1 MSNMVAAP
9 RPPTWRVLLT
19 LGRVSNL
26 PTIWTNVWAGA
37 ILSGAQP
44 ALGALLLCMLGVSA
58 LYVGG
63 MFLNDAFDRDLDK
76 IERPE
81 RPIPAG
87 WIDAASVFR
96 LGFALLLI
104 GVGGV
109 AATPLLT
116 GAFRV
121 RALGAA
127 LLLALAIVAYNA
139 RHKGTPWAPWLMGA
153 CRGLVYF
160 CAAFALGDEV
170 LSLGS
175 QQALGLG
182 ALALLGYVVGLT
194 YVARGEGN
202 NEVRAHWP
210 IALVFSPLAVLTW
223 SILSRDLPPA
233 TWLAVAI
240 WLLWVR
246 QCLSSLLRGTAPVMR
261 SVVQLIAGIS
271 LVDAAFAA
279 LVVGPM
285 AAAVGIAGTVATLYL
300 QRVARGT

>member
-1 MSNMVAAP
+1 MSNIVAAP
-9 RPPTWRVLLT
+9 RPTTWRILLT

-26 PTIWTNVWAGA
+26 PTIATNVWAGA

-44 ALGALLLCMLGVSA
+44 ALGALLLCMMGVSA

-76 IERPE
+76 VERPE

-87 WIDAASVFR
+87 WIEASSVFR

-104 GVGGV
+104 GVGGI
-109 AATPLLT
+109 AATPLLK
-116 GAFRV
+116 GGFRV
-121 RALGAA
+121 HALGTA

-139 RHKGTPWAPWLMGA
+139 RHKATPWAPWLMGA

-160 CAAFALGDEV
+160 CAAFALGD
-170 LSLGS
+170 SIPSQSS

-194 YVARGEGN
+194 YVARGEGKN
-202 NEVRAHWP
+202 QMLTHWP
-210 IALVFSPLAVLTW
+210 IALVFSPLLALTW
-223 SILSRDLPPA
+223 LIVTRDGPPA
-233 TWLAVAI
+233 VWLAVAV

-271 LVDAAFAA
+271 LVDSAFAA
-279 LVVGPM
+279 VVVGPM